1 MVRNWNK
8 TINELLPYFKGLSNN
23 VIINNDG
30 HYSLPSYDTEENILT
45 ITELCET
52 TLLLF
57 SAYQSNSKKIKK
69 ILLLYLL
76 IELNLDRCNLTN
88 AERLL
93 DELNREIARVGDIKH
108 IKNIDSFFE
117 VLLLFLVGHE
127 LKHAHYNYNYKLKDE
142 DIKSVKSNIISLY
155 SSSNTLKEK
164 QIYSF
169 ILEMPSED
177 SQIEELACDI
187 GSIKIISDYINDKH
201 LICNIKEICTQIIR
215 TITMLQCVKN
225 LKELAEFD
233 LRKIKSR
240 IKKLAFDIARV
251 GNVALA
257 LSDYFDADKTG
268 NLKEILLNEVFAYN
282 KFLTNS
288 LKIGLSDLWILG
300 TAQADKM
307 EEDAERYEAICF
319 QYKELAQHIKKLYL
333 MNN

>member
-76 IELNLDRCNLTN
+76 IELNLNKCNLSN

-93 DELNREIARVGDIKH
+93 EELKREIARVGDIKH

-117 VLLLFLVGHE
+117 VLLMFLIGHE
-127 LKHAHYNYNYKLKDE
+127 LKHVHYNYNHELKDE
-142 DIKSVKSNIISLY
+142 DIKTVKSNIVSLY
-155 SSSNTLKEK
+155 SSPNTLKEK
-164 QIYSF
+164 QIFSF
-169 ILEMPSED
+169 ILDIPNED
-177 SQIEELACDI
+177 SLVEELACDI
-187 GSIKIISDYINDKH
+187 GSINIISDYINDKH
-201 LICNIKEICTQIIR
+201 IICNIHDVCTQITR
-215 TITMLQCVKN
+215 MVTMLQSIKN
-225 LKELAEFD
+225 LVELVEFD
-233 LRKIKSR
+233 LKKIKLR
-240 IKKLAFDIARV
+240 IKRLAFDIARV

-257 LSDYFDADKTG
+257 LSDVFDADRTG
-268 NLKEILLNEVFAYN
+268 NLKEILQNEVFAYN
-282 KFLTNS
+282 NFLTNS

-300 TAQADKM
+300 TVQVDKM
-307 EEDAERYEAICF
+307 EEDVERYETMCF
-319 QYKELAQHIKKLYL
+319 QYKELAQQIKKILL
-333 MNN
+333 EE